1 MTADH
6 LRCVDAALGAERAGD
21 FAAALEWH
29 RAVPQFRRGRHGPL
43 LENLVHLGE
52 DLPDWV
58 WARVLVYLTTRCEDG
73 RTGRLAREV
82 AETVIETWHAD
93 QLAECYEDGG
103 DPIKV
108 AARVLGES
116 WVYQQLA
123 PYENGALVSF
133 IDEHATGRLAEHAA
147 LARTWAD
154 APMSGYQ
161 LQSHLPGTPLR
172 VRDLRTSTTIEVL
185 DLGADRLSPAG
196 WVVGRLVPS
205 GADDLAMFDTVPLPV
220 TEPVARVVA
229 GDGRCA
235 STWHERLLVM
245 VDAGLVPSEVFFRED
260 YELTCDVPELEL
272 LRFGTPPADH
282 ARVLLQL
289 RSGSDEIRRAAYR
302 VLSRA
307 RRGEL
312 GRADHAFLAAAVAN
326 VRAYADLRRDV
337 MRSGDPGRLEACA
350 GWIGEP
356 ARSRLRGLLP
366 GDRVTPER

>member
-6 LRCVDAALGAERAGD
+6 LRCVDAALDAERAGD

-29 RAVPQFRRGRHGPL
+29 RAVPQFRRGRHGL
-43 LENLVHLGE
+43 LMENLVHLGE

-73 RTGRLAREV
+73 RTGRLTKEV
-82 AETVIETWHAD
+82 ADAVIKTWHAD
-93 QLAECYEDGG
+93 QLADCYDDGG

-116 WVYQQLA
+116 WIYQQLA
-123 PYENGALVSF
+123 TFENGGLGSF
-133 IDEHATGRLAEHAA
+133 IEEHATGRLAEHAA
-147 LARTWAD
+147 LACRWAD
-154 APMSGYQ
+154 APMSGYR
-161 LQSHLPGTPLR
+161 LRSDRPGMPLH
-172 VRDLRTSTTIEVL
+172 VDDLGTSTTFEVL
-185 DLGADRLSPAG
+185 DLGADRVSPGG
-196 WVVGRLVPS
+196 WVIGRLVPS
-205 GADDLAMFDTVPLPV
+205 GVGDLLMFDTVPLPV
-220 TEPVARVVA
+220 TELVARVVA
-229 GDGRCA
+229 GDSDCA
-235 STWHERLLVM
+235 STWHERLLAL

-289 RSGSDEIRRAAYR
+289 HSGSDEVRRAAYR
-302 VLSRA
+302 VLCRA

-312 GRADHAFLAAAVAN
+312 DRTDHAFVAAAVAN

-337 MRSGDPGRLEACA
+337 MRSGGPGHLAEWA
-350 GWIGEP
+350 GWIAEP
-356 ARSRLRGLLP
+356 SRSRLRELLA
-366 GDRVTPER
+366 G